1 MNNKRLIVILGVAGA
16 LLLAP
21 YLAMQFTSEVD
32 WSPFD
37 FVAMG
42 ILLLATGLL
51 CELVLRKIPKAR
63 NRLILCM
70 AIVGLFLVIW
80 AELAV
85 GIFGSPLAGN

>member
-1 MNNKRLIVILGVAGA
+1 MGVAGA
-16 LLLAP
+16 LLLVP

-51 CELVLRKIPKAR
+51 CELVLRKISKAR